1 MNILVVGGAGYI
13 GSHTAKLLREHQHNV
28 IIYDN
33 LSKGHLEAI
42 NDFVF
47 VQGDIFDESLLIA
60 TLREYQIE
68 AVVHFAAF
76 IQVGESVIDPQ
87 QYYSNN
93 VVGTLSLLSAMLA
106 TNVKQLVFSSTAA
119 VFGEPERVP
128 ITEDVAKIQT
138 NPYGRTK
145 WIMEQ
150 AMNDYSHAYGLRFV
164 ALRYF
169 NACGADPSGAI
180 GEDHAPESHLIPLV
194 LFAASGKRDSIK
206 IFGTDYLT
214 ADGTCVRD
222 YIHINDLAQAHM
234 LALEYLQRG
243 GSSTAYNLGVGNG
256 FSVKEIIDAAER
268 VTGLS
273 IKRELMPRREGDPAV
288 LVADSTKIRTELGW
302 EPVYTNVDEIIKTA
316 WNWHSKYP
324 NGYIKG

>member
-13 GSHTAKLLREHQHNV
+13 GSHTAKLLNEQQHNV

-33 LSKGHLEAI
+33 LSKGHSQAVP
-42 NDFVF
+42 NFTFVN
-47 VQGDIFDESLLIA
+47 GDIFDEQLLIS
-60 TLREYQIE
+60 TIINYQIE

-76 IQVGESVIDPQ
+76 IQVGESVTDPQ
-87 QYYSNN
+87 QYYRNN
-93 VVGTLSLLSAMLA
+93 VAGTLSLLSAMLA

-150 AMNDYSHAYGLRFV
+150 VMSDYSRAYGLRFV

-169 NACGADPSGAI
+169 NACGADPGGSI
-180 GEDHAPESHLIPLV
+180 GEDHDPESHLIPLV
-194 LFAASGKRDSIK
+194 LFAASGERSNIK
-206 IFGTDYLT
+206 IFGDDYPT

-222 YIHINDLAQAHM
+222 YIHVNDLALAHT
-234 LALEYLQRG
+234 LALEYLCRG
-243 GSSTAYNLGVGNG
+243 GQSTAYNLGVGNG
-256 FSVKEIIDAAER
+256 FSVKEIIDAAEQ
-268 VTGLS
+268 VTGRS
-273 IKRELMPRREGDPAV
+273 ILREFIPRREGDPAV
-288 LVADSTKIRTELGW
+288 LVADSTKIRAELGW
-302 EPVYTNVDEIIKTA
+302 KPTYTKVEDIIRTA
-316 WNWHSKYP
+316 WNWHSQHP
-324 NGYIKG
+324 NGYEN

>member
-106 TNVKQLVFSSTAA
+106 TGVFINCCS
-119 VFGEPERVP
+119 
-128 ITEDVAKIQT
+128 IW
-138 NPYGRTK
+138 RT
-145 WIMEQ
+145 
-150 AMNDYSHAYGLRFV
+150 R
-164 ALRYF
+164 
-169 NACGADPSGAI
+169 ACAN
-180 GEDHAPESHLIPLV
+180 
-194 LFAASGKRDSIK
+194 
-206 IFGTDYLT
+206 Y
-214 ADGTCVRD
+214 
-222 YIHINDLAQAHM
+222 
-234 LALEYLQRG
+234 
-243 GSSTAYNLGVGNG
+243 
-256 FSVKEIIDAAER
+256 
-268 VTGLS
+268 
-273 IKRELMPRREGDPAV
+273 
-288 LVADSTKIRTELGW
+288 
-302 EPVYTNVDEIIKTA
+302 
-316 WNWHSKYP
+316 
-324 NGYIKG
+324 

>member
-13 GSHTAKLLREHQHNV
+13 GSHTAKLLSEHQHNV
-28 IIYDN
+28 VIYDN
-33 LSKGHLEAI
+33 LSKGHSEAVEG
-42 NDFVF
+42 FTLV
-47 VQGDIFDESLLIA
+47 VGDIFDEQLLIA
-60 TLREYQIE
+60 TIRKYQIK

-76 IQVGESVIDPQ
+76 IQVGESVTDPQ
-87 QYYSNN
+87 QYYRNN
-93 VVGTLSLLSAMLA
+93 VVGTLSLLNALLA

-150 AMNDYSHAYGLRFV
+150 AMSDYSRAYGLRFV

-169 NACGADPSGAI
+169 NACGADPDGCI
-180 GEDHAPESHLIPLV
+180 GEDHDPESHLIPLV
-194 LFAASGKRDSIK
+194 LFAASGERSSIK
-206 IFGTDYLT
+206 IFGDDYPT

-222 YIHINDLAQAHM
+222 YIHVNDLALAHM
-234 LALEYLQRG
+234 LALEYLQHG
-243 GSSTAYNLGVGNG
+243 GQSTAYNLGVGNG

-268 VTGLS
+268 VTKLP
-273 IKRELMPRREGDPAV
+273 IKREYIPRREGDPAV
-288 LVADSTKIRTELGW
+288 LVADSAKIRAELGW
-302 EPVYTNVDEIIKTA
+302 EPEYADVEDIIRTA
-316 WNWHSKYP
+316 WNWHSKHP
-324 NGYIKG
+324 NGFQR